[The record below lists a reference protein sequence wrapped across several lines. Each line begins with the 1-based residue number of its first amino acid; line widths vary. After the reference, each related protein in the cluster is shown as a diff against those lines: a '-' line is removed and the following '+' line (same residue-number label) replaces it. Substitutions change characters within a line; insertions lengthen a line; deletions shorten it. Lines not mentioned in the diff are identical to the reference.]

1 MRCNR
6 NVPVTLKGM
15 RELKATQAVPMEHGR
30 QVDLLSCADE
40 PIHVPGSVQPHGAL
54 LFFDDNGN
62 LAGWSANA
70 RSMLDIEPA
79 IGAPCAS
86 LTLPIAAIDAV
97 ADCILAQHDDE
108 AAPLLAAVTIGSVEF
123 DCVVHAAYGRI
134 IAEFETRETA
144 SDEVSQFAIR
154 AHGSI
159 DRLRRQKTIDG
170 LLESAVRQVR
180 EFTGFDRVMAYR
192 FRPDDSGDV
201 VAESRRDDLV
211 PYLGQRYP
219 AGDIPAQARRL
230 YTLNTLR
237 MIADMDYNAV
247 PLYGAPGAA
256 PLDMSHALLRSVSPV
271 HIEYLKNMHVRAS
284 MSVSIVI
291 NGRLWGLIA
300 CHHMSRKL
308 VPYAIRMAADVL
320 AQVMASTIHSIEA
333 RLDAEL
339 VEQSARVRT
348 ALIESLLL
356 DDDPLDTLGQHAR
369 ALMAAFGAKAMIAT
383 QHGKVLCHSALDD
396 TLPAGLADA
405 VVDSLP
411 ENQHDL
417 VVRELLADWPQALH
431 DRLGKWVGLLALPF
445 DPMTN
450 GWCILLRVEQI
461 EQVAW
466 GGRPD
471 KIVALGPLGERL
483 TPRGSFDA
491 WYETVRGSAHPWEPA
506 VLANARLTLAE
517 LVRAVNAHRT
527 QTEATR
533 AQLLAMLGHDLRDP
547 LHSINM
553 AGMVLEKTGGANG
566 GANQPML
573 GKRIQSSTNR
583 MQRMIGQ
590 VLDMSRIDRG
600 MGLGVALEPVDVKA
614 LLEDLIDEA
623 RLAYPSIPL
632 ELICSEPLTVRADSG
647 RLGQVLSNLLSN
659 ARHHGEAGKP
669 VGVCLRRE
677 GDIAVVEVRN
687 AGQPIPDEQ
696 VATLF
701 NPFKRASLNNP
712 RNRTGM
718 GLGLY
723 IAQQIVREHQGEI
736 AYRHADDNVV
746 FQLRLPLVDAPGA

>member
-1 MRCNR
+1 
-6 NVPVTLKGM
+6 
-15 RELKATQAVPMEHGR
+15 MEHGR
-30 QVDLLSCADE
+30 QVDLSSCADE
-40 PIHVPGSVQPHGAL
+40 PIHIPGSIQPHGAL
-54 LFFDDNGN
+54 LFFRHDGQ
-62 LAGWSANA
+62 LEGWSANA
-70 RSMLDIEPA
+70 PQMLGIEPL
-79 IGAPCAS
+79 IGAPCDTLSLPAAAVEAVFDCIAS
-86 LTLPIAAIDAV
+86 L
-97 ADCILAQHDDE
+97 DDDD
-108 AAPLLAAVTIGSVEF
+108 AAPVVAGLNMNGAKY

-134 IAEFETRETA
+134 VAEFEVRETSA
-144 SDEVSQFAIR
+144 DEISQFAIK

-170 LLESAVRQVR
+170 LLGAAVRQVR

-237 MIADMDYNAV
+237 MIADMDYGAV
-247 PLYGAPGAA
+247 PLVGAPGAA
-256 PLDMSHALLRSVSPV
+256 PLDMSFAVLRSVSPV
-271 HIEYLKNMHVRAS
+271 HIEYLKNMHVCAS

-300 CHHMSRKL
+300 CHHMAPKL

-333 RLDAEL
+333 REDASL
-339 VEQSARVRT
+339 AEQSARVRT
-348 ALIESLLL
+348 ALVESLLL
-356 DDDPLDTLGQHAR
+356 DDDPLDALAPHAR
-369 ALMAAFGAKAMIAT
+369 ALMAASGAQAMVAT
-383 QHGKVLCHSALDD
+383 QHGKIVVHGDLPDD
-396 TLPAGLADA
+396 LARA
-405 VVDSLP
+405 IVASLP

-417 VVRELLADWPQALH
+417 VVRELLADWPPALH
-431 DRLGKWVGLLALPF
+431 ERLGKWVGMLALPF
-445 DPMTN
+445 DPLGQ
-450 GWCILLRVEQI
+450 GWCVLLRLEQI

-471 KIVALGPLGERL
+471 KIVALGRLGERL

-491 WYETVRGSAHPWEPA
+491 WYETVRGSAHPWEPT

-517 LVRAVNAHRT
+517 LVRAVNAHRA

-553 AGMVLEKTGGANG
+553 AGMVLERSGNGLGG
-566 GANQPML
+566 NQPTL
-573 GKRIQSSTNR
+573 GKRIQSSTSR

-600 MGLGVALEPVDVKA
+600 MGLGVALEPVDLRE
-614 LLEDLIDEA
+614 LLIDLMDEA

-632 ELICSEPLTVRADSG
+632 DLICDDAATVNADSG
-647 RLGQVLSNLLSN
+647 RLAQVLSNLLSN

-669 VGVCLRRE
+669 VTVCLRAH
-677 GDIAVVEVRN
+677 DDHASVSVAN
-687 AGQPIPDEQ
+687 AGAPIPPEA
-696 VATLF
+696 VSTLF
-701 NPFKRASLNNP
+701 NPFKRASMNNP

-723 IAQQIVREHQGEI
+723 IAQQIVREHRGELG
-736 AYRHADDNVV
+736 YRYDDGRVV
-746 FQLRLPLVDAPGA
+746 FELRLPLAGA